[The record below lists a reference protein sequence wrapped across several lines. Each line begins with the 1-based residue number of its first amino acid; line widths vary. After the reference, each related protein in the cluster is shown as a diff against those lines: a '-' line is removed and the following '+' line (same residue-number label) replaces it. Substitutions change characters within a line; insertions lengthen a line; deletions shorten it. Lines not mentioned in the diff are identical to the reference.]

1 MTRFSARARKYLV
14 AVGGIG
20 MLVGLHWLEV
30 EIPGL
35 PQWVM
40 EVLVGL
46 AVSEGVYR
54 APNSGDNA

>member
-1 MTRFSARARKYLV
+1 MTRFSARARKYLM
-14 AVGGIG
+14 ALGGIG
-20 MLVGLHWLEV
+20 MLVGLRYLEV

-46 AVSEGVYR
+46 AVSEGVYQ
-54 APNSGDNA
+54 APNRGSE